1 LEHLSNLLLK
11 RFLTL
16 ILFPLKY
23 IISKGDVVII
33 QTYSNFIYCE
43 NTKYLYEYLSV
54 ETNFEV
60 YWHTDNLEIQ
70 RYLDSKGFKY
80 ITRKRIFH
88 LIYIT
93 LRAKCVID
101 SGTGYFDI
109 FNLITN
115 NVIKITTMHGNGPK
129 ATVNIND
136 LNNFN
141 EAKYKL
147 TKFDYVNF
155 PSEYSKNKIG
165 KDLCQL
171 HSDSLVNLGY
181 PRCDQFFDKSAI
193 KERYINK
200 KSTKY
205 LCSSYKSG
213 GKIILYTPTWRQ
225 YEYTFPLLELKSFN
239 WLVFDEYL
247 LKENIYF
254 FFTIHT
260 AKLLSNFHSPDLKR
274 IKYIDHC
281 EYPFYDV
288 NEFMMEVDILINDY
302 STTSTDYSLL
312 SRPQIF
318 FMPDYEKFEKV
329 NGFVENYRDV
339 MPGREIFTFAELLE
353 VIDYS
358 LKEPDKYVQKYKQK
372 MELLLKHYNEME
384 SGNSCKDFS
393 DFISQNIE
401 TN

>member
-1 LEHLSNLLLK
+1 MHLSNLLLK
-11 RFLTL
+11 RFIAL

-23 IISKGDVVII
+23 FITKGNIVIL

-54 ETNFEV
+54 ETNLDV

-80 ITRKRIFH
+80 ITRKNIFH
-88 LIYIT
+88 LIFVT
-93 LRAKCVID
+93 LRAKFVID

-129 ATVNIND
+129 SVNIYD

-193 KERYINK
+193 KESYIKK

-225 YEYTFPLLELKSFN
+225 YEYAFPLLELKSFN
-239 WLVFDEYL
+239 WLEFDEYL
-247 LKENIYF
+247 LKGNIYF

-260 AKLLSNFHSPDLKR
+260 AKLPSNFYPPDLKR
-274 IKYIDHC
+274 IKYINHRK
-281 EYPFYDV
+281 YPFYDV

-312 SRPQIF
+312 RRPQIF

-329 NGFVENYRDV
+329 NGFVENFRDV
-339 MPGREIFTFAELLE
+339 MPGQEISTFAELLE
-353 VIDYS
+353 VVDYC
-358 LKEPDKYVQKYKQK
+358 LKEPDEYVQKYKQE
-372 MELLLKHYNEME
+372 MELLLEHYNEME
-384 SGNSCKDFS
+384 NGNSCKDFS
-393 DFISQNIE
+393 DFISQKI
-401 TN
+401 